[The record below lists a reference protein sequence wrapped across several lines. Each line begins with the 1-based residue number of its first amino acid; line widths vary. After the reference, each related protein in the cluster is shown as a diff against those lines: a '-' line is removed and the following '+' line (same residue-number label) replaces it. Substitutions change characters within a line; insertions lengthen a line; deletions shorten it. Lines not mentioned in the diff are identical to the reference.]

1 MRLRSLDETSA
12 LQISTSNLRSDS
24 IFNGAFRP
32 DLITGVPM
40 IIDQGGPVAFGT
52 GTPYLNPAAF
62 AQVPRTANN
71 VPLRLGTAPRFL
83 SNVRGPA
90 IVGESFGI
98 MKRVEFSEARNIEI
112 RGDFSN
118 AFNRA
123 GRGDPVTD
131 VTNPLFGRI
140 TGARYGPRNIQ
151 LEARI
156 TF

>member
-1 MRLRSLDETSA
+1 MGS
-12 LQISTSNLRSDS
+12 
-24 IFNGAFRP
+24 
-32 DLITGVPM
+32 
-40 IIDQGGPVAFGT
+40 
-52 GTPYLNPAAF
+52 
-62 AQVPRTANN
+62 
-71 VPLRLGTAPRFL
+71 
-83 SNVRGPA
+83 
-90 IVGESFGI
+90 ESFGI
-98 MKRVEFSEARNIEI
+98 MKRVNFKESRNVEI

-131 VTNPLFGRI
+131 VTSPLFGRI